1 MWFGWFGWFGWFFLV
16 HIWFIYGSYMVHI
29 WFIYCSYM
37 VHIWFIYG
45 SYMVHIWFMDVM
57 VTTDDRWPMRAPMTS
72 LGTTGKHRE
81 QPTSCR
87 AMARSK
93 FTVSSA
99 KRPSN
104 GLKSLTAAKKCG
116 NFDQQLTDLTGA
128 KRREWMG
135 MDGLLGEWDDY

>member
-1 MWFGWFGWFGWFFLV
+1 MTD
-16 HIWFIYGSYMVHI
+16 GSPHD
-29 WFIYCSYM
+29 F
-37 VHIWFIYG
+37 
-45 SYMVHIWFMDVM
+45 
-57 VTTDDRWPMRAPMTS
+57 
-72 LGTTGKHRE
+72 TGNHRE
-81 QPTSCR
+81 APGSSTSCR

-116 NFDQQLTDLTGA
+116 NFNQQLTDLAGA

-135 MDGLLGEWDDY
+135 MDGLLGEWDDYY